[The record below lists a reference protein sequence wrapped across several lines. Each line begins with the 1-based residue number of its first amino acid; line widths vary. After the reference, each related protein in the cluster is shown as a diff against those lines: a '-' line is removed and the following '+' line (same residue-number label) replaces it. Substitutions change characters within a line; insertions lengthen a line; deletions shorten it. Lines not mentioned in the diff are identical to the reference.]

1 MNAYHVPGPVL
12 GARIQRC
19 DSLLEKASVRK
30 SISQGML
37 GKMTVEI
44 YKKITSIRMVGGW
57 KGLE

>member
-19 DSLLEKASVRK
+19 DSLPEKQVLEGQKA
-30 SISQGML
+30 ILL

-57 KGLE
+57 NGLE